1 LGEWNTEEIRF
12 EGDNVKV
19 TVNGEVILE
28 GNIREACQGH
38 NVAPDGCK
46 KNPYTVD
53 KKNHPGLF
61 NKKGHIGFLGHGAG
75 VKFRNIRIL
84 DLSK

>member
-38 NVAPDGCK
+38 NVAPDGGK

>member
-1 LGEWNTEEIRF
+1 MGEWNTEEIRF

-28 GNIREACQGH
+28 GNIREACEGH
-38 NVAPDGCK
+38 NVAPDGGK
-46 KNPYTVD
+46 KNPYTRD